1 MQKNVGVFSTLRQKM
16 IQLNSGW
23 FGGRPALASAQLRE
37 ARDWGFYRISLL
49 PGEPRLKMEGLAEAR
64 ADTGAR
70 FGAAAMDSL
79 RQNDHEGLDEVI
91 PRLKELGSSLLII
104 ESPLLAKE
112 ALVASAEQLLS
123 RQRAGANLDG
133 DEACE
138 QFRMELADDS
148 SAEQHLEHLVRRLH
162 AACHSYPGLKIALKP
177 HSSAAGLL
185 NPEYFRLLLGELAE
199 LPVGL
204 WYCPGTAHTRMDCGL
219 EAVGDWLELAPH
231 RIFGC
236 SLQDYAEGVTH
247 LLPGDGVVDF
257 QSIAEYIPRDCQKVL
272 AVAPAYPKE
281 DLLEVVRLLDS
292 YGIK

>member
-1 MQKNVGVFSTLRQKM
+1 MLESFQHLGEKM

-37 ARDWGFYRISLL
+37 AHDLGFYGISLL
-49 PGEPRLKMEGLAEAR
+49 PGEPGLNLEGLAEAR

-70 FGAAAMDSL
+70 FGAVALDAL
-79 RQNDHEGLDEVI
+79 RQNDQEGLGEVV
-91 PRLKELGSSLLII
+91 PRLKELGSKLLII

-112 ALVASAEQLLS
+112 TLVASAEQLLS
-123 RQRAGANLDG
+123 RKRAGANLDG

-138 QFRMELADDS
+138 QFLLALADDCS
-148 SAEQHLEHLVRRLH
+148 GEQQLEHLVRRLYSVCH
-162 AACHSYPGLKIALKP
+162 AYPGLQIALRP
-177 HSSAAGLL
+177 HPSPAGLL
-185 NPEYFRLLLGELAE
+185 NPEYFRLLFGELSE

-204 WYCPGTAHTRMDCGL
+204 WYCPGTVHTRMDCGL
-219 EAVGDWLELAPH
+219 EAVGDWLELAPD

-236 SLQDYAEGVTH
+236 SLQDYADGVTH

-257 QSIAEYIPRDCQKVL
+257 QSIVEYIPRDCQKVL
-272 AVAPAYPKE
+272 TVAPAYPKE
-281 DLLEVVRLLDS
+281 DLLETVRLLYS